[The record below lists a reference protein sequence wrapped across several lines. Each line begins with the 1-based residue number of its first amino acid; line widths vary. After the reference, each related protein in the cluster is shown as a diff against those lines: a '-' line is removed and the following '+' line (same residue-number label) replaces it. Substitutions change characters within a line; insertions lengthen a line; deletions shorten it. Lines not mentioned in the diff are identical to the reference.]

1 MKNKNTLLAILV
13 LLFVVLMSIPYL
25 VPHTGLLALFGLVPL
40 LCMERIATMTGTRRI
55 WLWHY
60 SAFVLWNAATTF
72 WVCNATIGG
81 GIFAVLANAFQ
92 MSIVFGLFRWSRKIL
107 KGSTKLTM
115 IESILE
121 ALDKDINTR
130 KDVFERADD
139 LLARINFLKVGIF
152 ILKKAYDNLTPD
164 WLKKWL
170 PKKDDIDKITGKD
183 KYNNL
188 LEDVTKGN
196 TSKFIATFREL
207 FEDLVNDMGYK
218 AVIVYVDDLDRCDPK
233 RIIGCLEAVKL
244 FVNVKK
250 TAFVIGADE
259 RIIEYAISQHYPIQM
274 KKEDISSPFSDYLEK
289 LIQLPYKLPRL
300 SDNEQ
305 ETYITLLLCKNHL
318 NEIHFNQIHQKYLEF
333 RKTDKHSKYNIDDI
347 KANIPENQNIDFY
360 AVEYRLPIVPIIKQF
375 LNGNPR
381 QLKRF
386 LNTLYVR
393 QELADVAGFRDIRPE
408 VLTKIMVLEYNT
420 LYNSRFEELY
430 KLQNAN
436 GGVLSLGDVEQEA
449 KTEEGIQNPQW
460 KDNWSSDYLKQWL
473 SSEPSLKDINLQN
486 YFWVARD
493 ALKNEKPIASLV
505 TSKVML
511 LFQRLCTLQTI
522 VTMKRGLPGIIN
534 ACDDSEKD
542 MIIHLINDNLRKDPK
557 SENCWR
563 ILNCDENNL
572 LLSNNIDRI
581 KLLFSNIRTENID
594 AKADIF
600 FVRMLSLN
608 DDIRAY
614 IESLPKGNSLTKAI
628 ERKMRKQ

>member
-1 MKNKNTLLAILV
+1 MWSDNETTQDLLGYQVHADLLRKIILNDAM
-13 LLFVVLMSIPYL
+13 LPISI
-25 VPHTGLLALFGLVPL
+25 G
-40 LCMERIATMTGTRRI
+40 
-55 WLWHY
+55 
-60 SAFVLWNAATTF
+60 
-72 WVCNATIGG
+72 
-81 GIFAVLANAFQ
+81 
-92 MSIVFGLFRWSRKIL
+92 VFGNWGSGKSSLMLLLQQSLQEWEESQQNEHSIIL
-107 KGSTKLTM
+107 QVYFNSWQFESYDSTKLTM

-130 KDVFERADD
+130 KNVFERADD

-152 ILKKAYDNLTPD
+152 ILKKAYDNLTPG

-170 PKKDDIDKITGKD
+170 PQKDDIDKITGKD

-207 FEDLVNDMGYK
+207 FEDLVEDMRYK

-244 FVNVKK
+244 FVNVKR

-347 KANIPENQNIDFY
+347 KANISENQNIDFY

-393 QELADVAGFRDIRPE
+393 QELADVAGFRDIRPD

-430 KLQNAN
+430 KLQNEN
-436 GGVLSLGDVEQEA
+436 GGVLPLGDVEQEA

-460 KDNWSSDYLKQWL
+460 EDNWSSDYLKQWL

-594 AKADIF
+594 AKADVF
-600 FVRMLSLN
+600 FVRMQSSSEE
-608 DDIRAY
+608 IRNY
-614 IESLPKGNSLTKAI
+614 IDTLPKAKPLSRAI
-628 ERKMRKQ
+628 ERRNQRQ

>member
-1 MKNKNTLLAILV
+1 MWSDNETTQDLLGYQVHADLLRKIILNDAM
-13 LLFVVLMSIPYL
+13 LPISI
-25 VPHTGLLALFGLVPL
+25 G
-40 LCMERIATMTGTRRI
+40 
-55 WLWHY
+55 
-60 SAFVLWNAATTF
+60 
-72 WVCNATIGG
+72 
-81 GIFAVLANAFQ
+81 
-92 MSIVFGLFRWSRKIL
+92 VFGNWGSGKSSLMLLLQQSLHEWEESHQNEHSIIL
-107 KGSTKLTM
+107 QVYFNSWQFESYDSTKLTM

-139 LLARINFLKVGIF
+139 LLARINFLKVGVF

-164 WLKKWL
+164 WMKKWL

-393 QELADVAGFRDIRPE
+393 QELAEVAGFRDIRPD

-430 KLQNAN
+430 KLQNEN
-436 GGVLSLGDVEQEA
+436 GGVLPLEDVEQEA
-449 KTEEGIQNPQW
+449 KTEGGIQNPQW

-563 ILNCDENNL
+563 IQNCDENNL

-594 AKADIF
+594 AKADVF
-600 FVRMLSLN
+600 FVRMQASSEE
-608 DDIRAY
+608 IRNY
-614 IESLPKGNSLTKAI
+614 IDTLPKAKPLSRAI
-628 ERKMRKQ
+628 ERRNQRQ

>member
-1 MKNKNTLLAILV
+1 MWSDNETKQDLLGYQVHADLLKKIILNDAM
-13 LLFVVLMSIPYL
+13 LPISI
-25 VPHTGLLALFGLVPL
+25 G
-40 LCMERIATMTGTRRI
+40 
-55 WLWHY
+55 
-60 SAFVLWNAATTF
+60 
-72 WVCNATIGG
+72 
-81 GIFAVLANAFQ
+81 
-92 MSIVFGLFRWSRKIL
+92 VFGNWGSGKSSLMLLLQQSLQEWDNSQQDEQHSIIL
-107 KGSTKLTM
+107 QVYFNSWQFESYDSTKLTM

-139 LLARINFLKVGIF
+139 FLSRINFLKTGVY
-152 ILKKAYDNLTPD
+152 ILKKSYENLTPE

-170 PKKDDIDKITGKD
+170 PKKEDIDIITGKD
-183 KYNNL
+183 KYNSL
-188 LEDVTKGN
+188 LENVGKGN

-207 FEDLVNDMGYK
+207 FEELVDDMGYK
-218 AVIVYVDDLDRCDPK
+218 AVIVYIDDLDRCEPK

-318 NEIHFNQIHQKYLEF
+318 KEDCFNEIHQKYLEF
-333 RKTDKHSKYNIDDI
+333 RRTDKHSKYNIDDI
-347 KANIPENQNIDFY
+347 KANLPENRNIDFRP
-360 AVEYRLPIVPIIKQF
+360 VEYRLPTVPLIKQF

-393 QELADVAGFRDIRPE
+393 QELAEVAGFRDIRPD
-408 VLTKIMVLEYNT
+408 VLTKLMVLEYNS

-430 KLQNAN
+430 RLQKTNE
-436 GGVLSLGDVEQEA
+436 GVLPLGDVEQEA
-449 KTEEGIQNPQW
+449 ITEDGLQDPQW

-473 SSEPSLKDINLQN
+473 GSDPSLKDINLQN

-493 ALKNEKPIASLV
+493 ALKNEKPVASLV
-505 TSKVML
+505 TNKVML
-511 LFQRLCTLQTI
+511 LFQRLCSLQTNRVMKQELPDI
-522 VTMKRGLPGIIN
+522 VN
-534 ACDDSEKD
+534 ACDDTEKV
-542 MIIHLINDNLRKDPK
+542 MIIRLINEKLKRNPK
-557 SENCWR
+557 SETCWMM
-563 ILNCDENNL
+563 LNTDEQNL
-572 LLSNNIDRI
+572 LMNSDIDRLR
-581 KLLFSNIRTENID
+581 LLFHNVKTEDIG
-594 AKADIF
+594 AKADVF
-600 FVRMLSLN
+600 FARMLSLT

-614 IESLPKGNSLTKAI
+614 IDSLPKVNSLTKAI
-628 ERKMRKQ
+628 ERKIRKQ

>member
-1 MKNKNTLLAILV
+1 MWSDNETKQDLLGYQVHADLLKKIILNDAM
-13 LLFVVLMSIPYL
+13 LPISI
-25 VPHTGLLALFGLVPL
+25 G
-40 LCMERIATMTGTRRI
+40 
-55 WLWHY
+55 
-60 SAFVLWNAATTF
+60 
-72 WVCNATIGG
+72 
-81 GIFAVLANAFQ
+81 
-92 MSIVFGLFRWSRKIL
+92 VFGNWGSGKSSLMLLLQQSLQEWENSQQNEQHSIIL
-107 KGSTKLTM
+107 QVYFNSWQFESYDSTKLTM

-139 LLARINFLKVGIF
+139 FLSRINFLKTGVF
-152 ILKKAYDNLTPD
+152 ILKKSYENLTPE

-170 PKKDDIDKITGKD
+170 PKKEDIDIITGKD
-183 KYNNL
+183 KYNSL
-188 LEDVTKGN
+188 LENVGKGN

-207 FEDLVNDMGYK
+207 FEELVDDMGYK
-218 AVIVYVDDLDRCDPK
+218 AVIVYIDDLDRCEPK

-318 NEIHFNQIHQKYLEF
+318 KEDCFNEIHQKYLEF
-333 RKTDKHSKYNIDDI
+333 RRTDKHSKYNIDDI
-347 KANIPENQNIDFY
+347 KANLPENRNIDFRP
-360 AVEYRLPIVPIIKQF
+360 VEYRLPTVPLIKQF

-393 QELADVAGFRDIRPE
+393 QELAEVAGFRDIRPD
-408 VLTKIMVLEYNT
+408 VLTKLMVLEYNS

-430 KLQNAN
+430 RLQKTNE
-436 GGVLSLGDVEQEA
+436 GVLPLGDVEEEA
-449 KTEEGIQNPQW
+449 ITEDGLQDPQW

-473 SSEPSLKDINLQN
+473 GSDPSLKDINLQN

-493 ALKNEKPIASLV
+493 ALKNEKPVASLV
-505 TSKVML
+505 TNKVML
-511 LFQRLCTLQTI
+511 LFQRLCSLQSNRVMKQELPDI
-522 VTMKRGLPGIIN
+522 VN
-534 ACDDSEKD
+534 ACDETEKV
-542 MIIHLINDNLRKDPK
+542 MIIRLINEKLKRNPK
-557 SENCWR
+557 SETCWM
-563 ILNCDENNL
+563 ILNDDEQNL
-572 LLSNNIDRI
+572 LMNSDIDRLW
-581 KLLFSNIRTENID
+581 LLFHNVKTDDID
-594 AKADIF
+594 TKASIF
-600 FVRMLSLN
+600 FVRMLSLT

-614 IESLPKGNSLTKAI
+614 IESLPKGNYLTNAI
-628 ERKMRKQ
+628 ERKIRKQ

>member
-1 MKNKNTLLAILV
+1 MWSDNETTQDLLGYQVHADLLKKIILNDAM
-13 LLFVVLMSIPYL
+13 LPISI
-25 VPHTGLLALFGLVPL
+25 G
-40 LCMERIATMTGTRRI
+40 
-55 WLWHY
+55 
-60 SAFVLWNAATTF
+60 
-72 WVCNATIGG
+72 
-81 GIFAVLANAFQ
+81 
-92 MSIVFGLFRWSRKIL
+92 VFGNWGSGKSSLMLLLQQSLQEWEKAQQNEQHSIIL
-107 KGSTKLTM
+107 QVYFNSWQFESYDSTKLTM

-139 LLARINFLKVGIF
+139 LLARINFLKVGVF

-164 WLKKWL
+164 WMKKWL

-244 FVNVKK
+244 FVNVKN

-318 NEIHFNQIHQKYLEF
+318 NEIHFNKIHQKYLEF

-393 QELADVAGFRDIRPE
+393 QELADVAGFRDIRPD

-430 KLQNAN
+430 KLQNEN
-436 GGVLSLGDVEQEA
+436 GGVLPLDDVEQEA

-542 MIIHLINDNLRKDPK
+542 MIIHLINENLRKDPK

-594 AKADIF
+594 AKADVF
-600 FVRMLSLN
+600 FVRMQSSSEE
-608 DDIRAY
+608 IRNY
-614 IESLPKGNSLTKAI
+614 IDTLPKAKPLSRAI
-628 ERKMRKQ
+628 ERRNQR

>member
-1 MKNKNTLLAILV
+1 MWSGNETTQDLLGYQVHADLLRKIILNDAM
-13 LLFVVLMSIPYL
+13 LPISI
-25 VPHTGLLALFGLVPL
+25 G
-40 LCMERIATMTGTRRI
+40 
-55 WLWHY
+55 
-60 SAFVLWNAATTF
+60 
-72 WVCNATIGG
+72 
-81 GIFAVLANAFQ
+81 
-92 MSIVFGLFRWSRKIL
+92 VFGNWGSGKSSLMLLLQQSLHEWEESHQNEHSIIL
-107 KGSTKLTM
+107 QVYFNSWQFESYDSTKLTM

-139 LLARINFLKVGIF
+139 LLARINFLKVGVF

-164 WLKKWL
+164 WMKKWL

-393 QELADVAGFRDIRPE
+393 QELAEVAGFRDIRPD

-430 KLQNAN
+430 KLQNEN
-436 GGVLSLGDVEQEA
+436 GGVLPLEDVEQEA

-594 AKADIF
+594 AKADVF
-600 FVRMLSLN
+600 FVRMQASSEE
-608 DDIRAY
+608 IRNY
-614 IESLPKGNSLTKAI
+614 IDTLPKAKPLSRAI
-628 ERKMRKQ
+628 ERRNQRQ

>member
-1 MKNKNTLLAILV
+1 MWSDNETTQDLLGYQVHADLLKKIILNDAM
-13 LLFVVLMSIPYL
+13 LPISI
-25 VPHTGLLALFGLVPL
+25 G
-40 LCMERIATMTGTRRI
+40 
-55 WLWHY
+55 
-60 SAFVLWNAATTF
+60 
-72 WVCNATIGG
+72 
-81 GIFAVLANAFQ
+81 
-92 MSIVFGLFRWSRKIL
+92 VFGNWGSGKSSLMLLLQQSLQECEKSQQNEQHNIIL
-107 KGSTKLTM
+107 QVYFNSWQFESYDSTKLTM

-139 LLARINFLKVGIF
+139 LLARINFLKVGVF

-164 WLKKWL
+164 WMKKWL

-289 LIQLPYKLPRL
+289 LIQLPYKLPHL

-318 NEIHFNQIHQKYLEF
+318 SEMHFNEIHQKYLEF

-347 KANIPENQNIDFY
+347 KANIQNVDFN

-393 QELADVAGFRDIRPE
+393 QELAEVAGFRDIRPD
-408 VLTKIMVLEYNT
+408 VLTKLMVLEYNS

-430 KLQNAN
+430 KLQNEN
-436 GGVLSLGDVEQEA
+436 GGVLPLEDVEQEA

-522 VTMKRGLPGIIN
+522 VTMKRGLPGIIS

-594 AKADIF
+594 AKADVF
-600 FVRMLSLN
+600 FVRMQSSSEE
-608 DDIRAY
+608 IRNY
-614 IESLPKGNSLTKAI
+614 IDTLPKAKPLSRAI
-628 ERKMRKQ
+628 ERRNQRQ

>member
-1 MKNKNTLLAILV
+1 MWSDNETTQDLLGYQVHADLLKKIILNDAM
-13 LLFVVLMSIPYL
+13 LPISI
-25 VPHTGLLALFGLVPL
+25 G
-40 LCMERIATMTGTRRI
+40 
-55 WLWHY
+55 
-60 SAFVLWNAATTF
+60 
-72 WVCNATIGG
+72 
-81 GIFAVLANAFQ
+81 
-92 MSIVFGLFRWSRKIL
+92 VFGNWGSGKSSLMLLLQQSLQEWEESHQNEHSIIL
-107 KGSTKLTM
+107 QVYFNSWQFESYDSTKLTM

-139 LLARINFLKVGIF
+139 LLARINFLKVGVF

-164 WLKKWL
+164 WMKKWL

-218 AVIVYVDDLDRCDPK
+218 AVIVSVDDLDRCDPK

-393 QELADVAGFRDIRPE
+393 QELADVAGFRDIRPD

-430 KLQNAN
+430 KLQNEN
-436 GGVLSLGDVEQEA
+436 GGVLPLEDVEQEA

-594 AKADIF
+594 AKADVF
-600 FVRMLSLN
+600 FVRMQSSSEE
-608 DDIRAY
+608 IRNY
-614 IESLPKGNSLTKAI
+614 IDTLPKAKPLSRAI
-628 ERKMRKQ
+628 ERRNQRQ

>member
-1 MKNKNTLLAILV
+1 MWSDNETTQDLLGYQVHADLLKKIILNDAM
-13 LLFVVLMSIPYL
+13 LPISI
-25 VPHTGLLALFGLVPL
+25 G
-40 LCMERIATMTGTRRI
+40 
-55 WLWHY
+55 
-60 SAFVLWNAATTF
+60 
-72 WVCNATIGG
+72 
-81 GIFAVLANAFQ
+81 
-92 MSIVFGLFRWSRKIL
+92 VFGNWGSGKSSLMLLLQQSLQEWEESHQNEHSIIL
-107 KGSTKLTM
+107 QVYFNSWQFESYDSTKLTM

-139 LLARINFLKVGIF
+139 LLTRINFLKVGVF

-164 WLKKWL
+164 WMKKWL

-393 QELADVAGFRDIRPE
+393 QELADVAGFRDIRPD

-430 KLQNAN
+430 KLQNEN
-436 GGVLSLGDVEQEA
+436 GGVLPLEDVEQEA

-594 AKADIF
+594 AKADVF
-600 FVRMLSLN
+600 FVRMQSSSEE
-608 DDIRAY
+608 IRNY
-614 IESLPKGNSLTKAI
+614 IDTLPKAKPLSRAI
-628 ERKMRKQ
+628 ERRNQRQ

>member
-1 MKNKNTLLAILV
+1 MWSDNETTQDLLGYQVHADLLKKIILNDAM
-13 LLFVVLMSIPYL
+13 LPISI
-25 VPHTGLLALFGLVPL
+25 G
-40 LCMERIATMTGTRRI
+40 
-55 WLWHY
+55 
-60 SAFVLWNAATTF
+60 
-72 WVCNATIGG
+72 
-81 GIFAVLANAFQ
+81 
-92 MSIVFGLFRWSRKIL
+92 VFGNWGSGKSSLMLLLQQSLQEWEESHQNEHSIIL
-107 KGSTKLTM
+107 QVYFNSWQFESYDSTKLTM

-139 LLARINFLKVGIF
+139 LLARINFLKVGVF

-164 WLKKWL
+164 WMKKWL

-393 QELADVAGFRDIRPE
+393 QELAGVAGFRDIRPD

-430 KLQNAN
+430 KLQNEN
-436 GGVLSLGDVEQEA
+436 GGVLPLEDVEQEA

-594 AKADIF
+594 AKADVF
-600 FVRMLSLN
+600 FVRMQSSSEE
-608 DDIRAY
+608 IRNY
-614 IESLPKGNSLTKAI
+614 IDTLPKAKPLSRAI
-628 ERKMRKQ
+628 ERRNQRQ

>member
-1 MKNKNTLLAILV
+1 MWSDNETTQDLLGYQVHADLLRKIILNDAM
-13 LLFVVLMSIPYL
+13 LPISI
-25 VPHTGLLALFGLVPL
+25 G
-40 LCMERIATMTGTRRI
+40 
-55 WLWHY
+55 
-60 SAFVLWNAATTF
+60 
-72 WVCNATIGG
+72 
-81 GIFAVLANAFQ
+81 
-92 MSIVFGLFRWSRKIL
+92 VFGNWGSGKSSLMLLLQQSLQEWEKSQQNEQHSIIL
-107 KGSTKLTM
+107 QVYFNSWQFESYDSTKLTM

-139 LLARINFLKVGIF
+139 LLARINFLKVGVF

-164 WLKKWL
+164 WMKKWL

-393 QELADVAGFRDIRPE
+393 QELAEVAGFRDIRPD

-430 KLQNAN
+430 KLQNEN
-436 GGVLSLGDVEQEA
+436 GGVLPLEDVEQEA

-594 AKADIF
+594 AKADVF
-600 FVRMLSLN
+600 FVRMQASSEE
-608 DDIRAY
+608 IRNY
-614 IESLPKGNSLTKAI
+614 IDTLPKAKPLSRAI
-628 ERKMRKQ
+628 ERRNQRQ

>member
-1 MKNKNTLLAILV
+1 MWSDNETTQDLLGYQVHADLLKKIILNDAM
-13 LLFVVLMSIPYL
+13 LPISI
-25 VPHTGLLALFGLVPL
+25 G
-40 LCMERIATMTGTRRI
+40 
-55 WLWHY
+55 
-60 SAFVLWNAATTF
+60 
-72 WVCNATIGG
+72 
-81 GIFAVLANAFQ
+81 
-92 MSIVFGLFRWSRKIL
+92 VFGNWGSGKSSLMLLLQQSLQEWEKSQQNEQHNIIL
-107 KGSTKLTM
+107 QVYFNSWQFESYDSTKLTM

-139 LLARINFLKVGIF
+139 LLARINFLKVGVF

-164 WLKKWL
+164 WMKKWL

-289 LIQLPYKLPRL
+289 LIQLPYKLPHL

-318 NEIHFNQIHQKYLEF
+318 SEIHFNEIHQKYLEF

-347 KANIPENQNIDFY
+347 KANIQNVDFY

-393 QELADVAGFRDIRPE
+393 QELAEVAGFRDIRPD
-408 VLTKIMVLEYNT
+408 VLTKLMVLEYNS

-430 KLQNAN
+430 KLQNEN
-436 GGVLSLGDVEQEA
+436 GGVLPLEDVEQEA

-522 VTMKRGLPGIIN
+522 VTMKRGMPGIIN

-594 AKADIF
+594 AKADVF
-600 FVRMLSLN
+600 FVRMQSSSEE
-608 DDIRAY
+608 IRNY
-614 IESLPKGNSLTKAI
+614 IDTLPKAKPLSRAI
-628 ERKMRKQ
+628 ERRNQRQ

>member
-1 MKNKNTLLAILV
+1 MWSDNETTQDLLGYQVHVDLLKQIILNDEM
-13 LLFVVLMSIPYL
+13 LPISI
-25 VPHTGLLALFGLVPL
+25 G
-40 LCMERIATMTGTRRI
+40 
-55 WLWHY
+55 
-60 SAFVLWNAATTF
+60 
-72 WVCNATIGG
+72 
-81 GIFAVLANAFQ
+81 
-92 MSIVFGLFRWSRKIL
+92 VFGNWGSGKSSLMLLLQRALQEWEKSSQNVQHRIIL
-107 KGSTKLTM
+107 QVYFNSWQFEGYDSTKLTM
-115 IESILE
+115 IESILD
-121 ALDKDINTR
+121 ALDRDINKR
-130 KDVFERADD
+130 RDAFERADD
-139 LLARINFLKVGIF
+139 FLARINFLKVGIF
-152 ILKKAYDNLTPD
+152 VLKKAYENLTPK
-164 WLKKWL
+164 WLKKLL
-170 PKKDDIDKITGKD
+170 PNKEDLNWINGND

-207 FEDLVNDMGYK
+207 FEELVDDMGYK

-250 TAFVIGADE
+250 TAFIIGADE

-318 NEIHFNQIHQKYLEF
+318 NGIHFNEIHKKYLEF

-347 KANIPENQNIDFY
+347 RANVPGNQNIDFY
-360 AVEYRLPIVPIIKQF
+360 EVEYRLSAVPLIKQF

-393 QELADVAGFRDIRPE
+393 LELARVAGFRDIRPD
-408 VLTKIMVLEYNT
+408 VLTKLMVLEYNT

-430 KLQNAN
+430 RLQKAN
-436 GGVLSLGDVEQEA
+436 EGVLPLGNVEKEA
-449 KTEEGIQNPQW
+449 KLENEILDPQW
-460 KDNWSSDYLKQWL
+460 KDNWSSDYLRQWL
-473 SSEPSLKDINLQN
+473 SSAPSLMDINLQD

-505 TSKVML
+505 TNKVRL
-511 LFQRLCTLQTI
+511 KFQRLCALQTI
-522 VTMKRGLPGIIN
+522 VAMKRELPGILN

-542 MIIHLINDNLRKDPK
+542 MIIYLINDGLRKDPK

-572 LLSNNIDRI
+572 LLSNNVDRF
-581 KLLFSNIRTENID
+581 KLLFDNIRTEDID
-594 AKADIF
+594 PKAGVF
-600 FVRMLSLN
+600 FVRMQSFGEE
-608 DDIRAY
+608 IRKY
-614 IESLPKGNSLTKAI
+614 LDTLPKARPLAKAI
-628 ERKMRKQ
+628 EKRNQKQ

>member
-1 MKNKNTLLAILV
+1 MWSDNETTQDLLGYQVHADLLRKIILNDAM
-13 LLFVVLMSIPYL
+13 LPISI
-25 VPHTGLLALFGLVPL
+25 G
-40 LCMERIATMTGTRRI
+40 
-55 WLWHY
+55 
-60 SAFVLWNAATTF
+60 
-72 WVCNATIGG
+72 
-81 GIFAVLANAFQ
+81 
-92 MSIVFGLFRWSRKIL
+92 VFGNWGSGKSSLMLLLQQSLQEWEKSQQNEQHSIIL
-107 KGSTKLTM
+107 QVYFNSWQFESYDSTKLTM

-139 LLARINFLKVGIF
+139 LLARINFLKVGVF

-164 WLKKWL
+164 WLKNLL

-207 FEDLVNDMGYK
+207 FEDLVEDMRYK

-244 FVNVKK
+244 FVNVKN

-318 NEIHFNQIHQKYLEF
+318 NEIHFNEIHQKYLEF

-347 KANIPENQNIDFY
+347 KANIQNVDFY

-393 QELADVAGFRDIRPE
+393 QELAEVAGFRDIRPD
-408 VLTKIMVLEYNT
+408 VLTKLMVLEYNS

-430 KLQNAN
+430 RLQKTNE
-436 GGVLSLGDVEQEA
+436 GVLPLGNVEQEA
-449 KTEEGIQNPQW
+449 KTENGIQDPQW

-473 SSEPSLKDINLQN
+473 SSDPSLKDINLQD

-505 TSKVML
+505 TNKVML
-511 LFQRLCTLQTI
+511 LFQRLCSIQSNR
-522 VTMKRGLPGIIN
+522 VMKRELPGIIN
-534 ACDDSEKD
+534 AYDDTEKV
-542 MIIHLINDNLRKDPK
+542 MIIRLINEKLKQDPK
-557 SENCWR
+557 SETCWT
-563 ILNCDENNL
+563 ILNADEENL
-572 LLSNNIDRI
+572 LMNNDIDRLR
-581 KLLFSNIRTENID
+581 LLFHNMKVEDID

-614 IESLPKGNSLTKAI
+614 IESLPKGNYLTKAI

>member
-1 MKNKNTLLAILV
+1 MWSDNETTQDLLGYQVHADLLRKIILNDAM
-13 LLFVVLMSIPYL
+13 LPISI
-25 VPHTGLLALFGLVPL
+25 G
-40 LCMERIATMTGTRRI
+40 
-55 WLWHY
+55 
-60 SAFVLWNAATTF
+60 
-72 WVCNATIGG
+72 
-81 GIFAVLANAFQ
+81 
-92 MSIVFGLFRWSRKIL
+92 VFGNWGSGKSSLMLLLQQSLQEWEESQQNEQHSIIL
-107 KGSTKLTM
+107 QVYFNSWQFESYDSTKLTM

-139 LLARINFLKVGIF
+139 LLARINFLKVGVF

-207 FEDLVNDMGYK
+207 FEDLVEDMRYK

-318 NEIHFNQIHQKYLEF
+318 SDIHFNEIHQKYLDF

-393 QELADVAGFRDIRPE
+393 QELAEVAGFRDIRPD
-408 VLTKIMVLEYNT
+408 VLTKLMVLEYNS

-430 KLQNAN
+430 RLQKTNE
-436 GGVLSLGDVEQEA
+436 GVLPLGDVEQEA
-449 KTEEGIQNPQW
+449 RTEDGIQDPQW

-473 SSEPSLKDINLQN
+473 SSDPSLKDINLQD

-505 TSKVML
+505 TNKVML
-511 LFQRLCTLQTI
+511 LFQRLCSIQSNRI
-522 VTMKRGLPGIIN
+522 MKRELPDIIN
-534 ACDDSEKD
+534 ACDDTEKV
-542 MIIHLINDNLRKDPK
+542 MITRLINEKLKQDPK
-557 SENCWR
+557 SETCWT
-563 ILNCDENNL
+563 ILNADEENL
-572 LLSNNIDRI
+572 LMNNDIDRLR
-581 KLLFSNIRTENID
+581 LLFHNMKVEDID

-608 DDIRAY
+608 DDIRTY

>member
-1 MKNKNTLLAILV
+1 MWSDNETKQDLLGYQVHADLLKKIILNDAM
-13 LLFVVLMSIPYL
+13 LPISI
-25 VPHTGLLALFGLVPL
+25 G
-40 LCMERIATMTGTRRI
+40 
-55 WLWHY
+55 
-60 SAFVLWNAATTF
+60 
-72 WVCNATIGG
+72 
-81 GIFAVLANAFQ
+81 
-92 MSIVFGLFRWSRKIL
+92 VFGNWGSGKSSLMLLLQQSLQEWENSQQDEQHSIIL
-107 KGSTKLTM
+107 QVYFNSWQFESYDSTKLTM

-139 LLARINFLKVGIF
+139 FLSRINFLKTGVF
-152 ILKKAYDNLTPD
+152 ILKKSYENLTPE

-170 PKKDDIDKITGKD
+170 PKKEDIDIITGKD
-183 KYNNL
+183 KYNSL
-188 LEDVTKGN
+188 LENVGKGN

-207 FEDLVNDMGYK
+207 FEELVDDMGYK
-218 AVIVYVDDLDRCDPK
+218 AVIVYIDDLDRCEPK

-318 NEIHFNQIHQKYLEF
+318 KEDCFNEIHQKYLEF
-333 RKTDKHSKYNIDDI
+333 RRTDKHSKYNIDDI
-347 KANIPENQNIDFY
+347 KANLPENRNIDFRP
-360 AVEYRLPIVPIIKQF
+360 VEYRLPTVPLIKQF

-393 QELADVAGFRDIRPE
+393 QELAEVAGFRDIRPD
-408 VLTKIMVLEYNT
+408 VLTKLMVLEYNS

-430 KLQNAN
+430 RLQKTNE
-436 GGVLSLGDVEQEA
+436 GVLPLGDVEEEA
-449 KTEEGIQNPQW
+449 RTGNGLQDPQW

-473 SSEPSLKDINLQN
+473 GSDPSLKDINLQD

-493 ALKNEKPIASLV
+493 ALKNEKPVASLV
-505 TSKVML
+505 TNKVKL
-511 LFQRLCTLQTI
+511 LFQRLCSLQTNR
-522 VTMKRGLPGIIN
+522 VMKQKLPDIIN
-534 ACDDSEKD
+534 ACDDTEKV
-542 MIIHLINDNLRKDPK
+542 MIVRLINEELKRNPK
-557 SENCWR
+557 SETCWMM
-563 ILNCDENNL
+563 LNTDEQNL
-572 LLSNNIDRI
+572 LMNSDIDRLR
-581 KLLFSNIRTENID
+581 LLFHNVKTEDIG
-594 AKADIF
+594 AKADVF
-600 FVRMLSLN
+600 FARMLSLT

-614 IESLPKGNSLTKAI
+614 IDSLPKVNTLTKAI
-628 ERKMRKQ
+628 ERKIRKQ

>member
-1 MKNKNTLLAILV
+1 MWSDNETKQDLLGYQVHADLLKKIILNDAM
-13 LLFVVLMSIPYL
+13 LPISI
-25 VPHTGLLALFGLVPL
+25 G
-40 LCMERIATMTGTRRI
+40 
-55 WLWHY
+55 
-60 SAFVLWNAATTF
+60 
-72 WVCNATIGG
+72 
-81 GIFAVLANAFQ
+81 
-92 MSIVFGLFRWSRKIL
+92 VFGNWGSGKSSLMLLLQQSLQEWENSQQDEQHSIIL
-107 KGSTKLTM
+107 QVYFNSWQFESYDSTKLTM

-139 LLARINFLKVGIF
+139 FLSRINFLKTGVF
-152 ILKKAYDNLTPD
+152 ILKKSYENLTPE

-170 PKKDDIDKITGKD
+170 PKKEDIDIITGKD
-183 KYNNL
+183 KYNSL
-188 LEDVTKGN
+188 LENVGKGN
-196 TSKFIATFREL
+196 TSKFIAAFREL
-207 FEDLVNDMGYK
+207 FEELVDDMGYK
-218 AVIVYVDDLDRCDPK
+218 AVIVYIDDLDRCEPK

-318 NEIHFNQIHQKYLEF
+318 KEDCFNEIHQKYLEF
-333 RKTDKHSKYNIDDI
+333 RRTDKHSKYNIDDI
-347 KANIPENQNIDFY
+347 KANLPENRNIDFRP
-360 AVEYRLPIVPIIKQF
+360 VEYRLPTVPLIKQF

-393 QELADVAGFRDIRPE
+393 QELAEVAGFRDIRPD
-408 VLTKIMVLEYNT
+408 VLTKLMVLEYNS

-430 KLQNAN
+430 RLQKTNE
-436 GGVLSLGDVEQEA
+436 GVLPLGDVEEEA
-449 KTEEGIQNPQW
+449 RTGNGLQDPQW

-473 SSEPSLKDINLQN
+473 GSDPSLKDINLQD

-493 ALKNEKPIASLV
+493 ALKNEKPVASLV
-505 TSKVML
+505 TNKVKL
-511 LFQRLCTLQTI
+511 LFQRLCSLQTNR
-522 VTMKRGLPGIIN
+522 VMKQKLPDIIN
-534 ACDDSEKD
+534 ACDDTEKV
-542 MIIHLINDNLRKDPK
+542 MIVRLINEKLKRNPK
-557 SENCWR
+557 SETCWMM
-563 ILNCDENNL
+563 LNTDEQNL
-572 LLSNNIDRI
+572 LMNSDIDRLR
-581 KLLFSNIRTENID
+581 LLFHNVKTEDIG
-594 AKADIF
+594 AKADVF
-600 FVRMLSLN
+600 FARMLSLT

-614 IESLPKGNSLTKAI
+614 IDSLPKVNSLTKAI
-628 ERKMRKQ
+628 ERKIRKQ

>member
-1 MKNKNTLLAILV
+1 MWSDNETKQDLLGYQVHADLLKKIILNDAM
-13 LLFVVLMSIPYL
+13 LPISI
-25 VPHTGLLALFGLVPL
+25 G
-40 LCMERIATMTGTRRI
+40 
-55 WLWHY
+55 
-60 SAFVLWNAATTF
+60 
-72 WVCNATIGG
+72 
-81 GIFAVLANAFQ
+81 
-92 MSIVFGLFRWSRKIL
+92 VFGNWGSGKSSLMLLLQQSLQEWENSQQDEQHSIIL
-107 KGSTKLTM
+107 QVYFNSWQFESYDSTKLTM

-139 LLARINFLKVGIF
+139 FLSRINFLKTGVF
-152 ILKKAYDNLTPD
+152 ILKKSYENLTPE

-170 PKKDDIDKITGKD
+170 PKKEDVDIITGKD
-183 KYNNL
+183 KYNSL
-188 LEDVTKGN
+188 LENVGKGN

-207 FEDLVNDMGYK
+207 FEELVDDMGYK
-218 AVIVYVDDLDRCDPK
+218 AVIVYIDDLDRCEPK

-318 NEIHFNQIHQKYLEF
+318 KEDCFNEIHQKYLEF
-333 RKTDKHSKYNIDDI
+333 RRTDKHSKYNIDDI
-347 KANIPENQNIDFY
+347 KANLPENRNIDFRP
-360 AVEYRLPIVPIIKQF
+360 VEYRLPTVPLIKQF

-393 QELADVAGFRDIRPE
+393 QELAEVAGFRDIRPD
-408 VLTKIMVLEYNT
+408 VLTKLMVLEYNS

-430 KLQNAN
+430 RLQKTNE
-436 GGVLSLGDVEQEA
+436 GVLPLGDVEEEA
-449 KTEEGIQNPQW
+449 RTGNGLQDPQW

-473 SSEPSLKDINLQN
+473 GSDPSLKDINLQD

-493 ALKNEKPIASLV
+493 ALKNEKPVASLV
-505 TSKVML
+505 TNKVKL
-511 LFQRLCTLQTI
+511 LFQRLCSLQTNR
-522 VTMKRGLPGIIN
+522 VMKQKLPDIIN
-534 ACDDSEKD
+534 ACDDTEKV
-542 MIIHLINDNLRKDPK
+542 MIVRLINEKLKRNPK
-557 SENCWR
+557 SETCWMM
-563 ILNCDENNL
+563 LNTDEQNL
-572 LLSNNIDRI
+572 LMNSDIDRLR
-581 KLLFSNIRTENID
+581 LLFHNVKTEDIG
-594 AKADIF
+594 AKADVF
-600 FVRMLSLN
+600 FARMLSLA

-614 IESLPKGNSLTKAI
+614 IDSLPKVNSLTKAI
-628 ERKMRKQ
+628 ERKIRKQ

>member
-1 MKNKNTLLAILV
+1 MWSDNETTQDLLGYQVHADLLKKIILNDAM
-13 LLFVVLMSIPYL
+13 LPISI
-25 VPHTGLLALFGLVPL
+25 G
-40 LCMERIATMTGTRRI
+40 
-55 WLWHY
+55 
-60 SAFVLWNAATTF
+60 
-72 WVCNATIGG
+72 
-81 GIFAVLANAFQ
+81 
-92 MSIVFGLFRWSRKIL
+92 VFGNWGSGKSSLMLLLQQSLQEWEESQQNEQHSSIL
-107 KGSTKLTM
+107 QVYFNSWQFESYDSTKLTM

-139 LLARINFLKVGIF
+139 LLARIDFLKVGVF

-170 PKKDDIDKITGKD
+170 PKKEDIDKITGKD

-207 FEDLVNDMGYK
+207 FEGLVKDMGYK

-305 ETYITLLLCKNHL
+305 ETYITLLLCKNYL
-318 NEIHFNQIHQKYLEF
+318 NEIHFNEIHQKYLEF

-347 KANIPENQNIDFY
+347 KADVPENQRIDFY
-360 AVEYRLPIVPIIKQF
+360 DVEYRLPIVPIIKQF

-393 QELADVAGFRDIRPE
+393 QELADVAGFRDIRPD
-408 VLTKIMVLEYNT
+408 VLTKLMVLEYNT

-430 KLQNAN
+430 KFQNAN
-436 GGVLSLGDVEQEA
+436 EGILPLGDVEQEA

-505 TSKVML
+505 TNKVML
-511 LFQRLCTLQTI
+511 LFKRLCSIQSNR
-522 VTMKRGLPGIIN
+522 VMKRELPGIIN

-542 MIIHLINDNLRKDPK
+542 MIIRLINERLRQDPK
-557 SENCWR
+557 SETCWT
-563 ILNCDENNL
+563 ILNSDDGNL
-572 LLSNNIDRI
+572 LINSNIDRL
-581 KLLFSNIRTENID
+581 KLLFHNMKTENID
-594 AKADIF
+594 AKADVF
-600 FVRMLSLN
+600 FVRMLPLT
-608 DDIRAY
+608 DDIRTY
-614 IESLPKGNSLTKAI
+614 IETLPKGNSLTKAI
-628 ERKMRKQ
+628 ERKIRKQ

>member
-1 MKNKNTLLAILV
+1 MWSDNETTQDLLGYQVHADLLRKIILNDAM
-13 LLFVVLMSIPYL
+13 LSI
-25 VPHTGLLALFGLVPL
+25 
-40 LCMERIATMTGTRRI
+40 
-55 WLWHY
+55 
-60 SAFVLWNAATTF
+60 S
-72 WVCNATIGG
+72 IG
-81 GIFAVLANAFQ
+81 
-92 MSIVFGLFRWSRKIL
+92 VFGNWGSGKSSLMLLLQQSLHEWEESHQNEHSIIL
-107 KGSTKLTM
+107 QVYFNSWQFESYDSTKLTM

-139 LLARINFLKVGIF
+139 LLARINFLKVGVF

-164 WLKKWL
+164 WMKKWL

-393 QELADVAGFRDIRPE
+393 QELADVAGFRDIRPD

-430 KLQNAN
+430 KLQNEN
-436 GGVLSLGDVEQEA
+436 GGVLPLEDVEQEA

-594 AKADIF
+594 AKADVF
-600 FVRMLSLN
+600 FVRMQASSEE
-608 DDIRAY
+608 IRNY
-614 IESLPKGNSLTKAI
+614 IDTLPKAKPLSRAI
-628 ERKMRKQ
+628 ERRNQRQ

>member
-1 MKNKNTLLAILV
+1 MWSDNETKQDLLGYQVHADLLKKIILNDAM
-13 LLFVVLMSIPYL
+13 LPISI
-25 VPHTGLLALFGLVPL
+25 G
-40 LCMERIATMTGTRRI
+40 
-55 WLWHY
+55 
-60 SAFVLWNAATTF
+60 
-72 WVCNATIGG
+72 
-81 GIFAVLANAFQ
+81 
-92 MSIVFGLFRWSRKIL
+92 VFGNWGSGKSSLMLLLQQSLQEWDNSQQDEQHSIIL
-107 KGSTKLTM
+107 QVYFNSWQFESYDSTKLTM

-139 LLARINFLKVGIF
+139 FLSRINFLKTGVY
-152 ILKKAYDNLTPD
+152 ILKKSYENLTPE

-170 PKKDDIDKITGKD
+170 PKKEDIDIITGKD
-183 KYNNL
+183 KYNSL
-188 LEDVTKGN
+188 LENVGKGN

-207 FEDLVNDMGYK
+207 FEELVDDMGYK
-218 AVIVYVDDLDRCDPK
+218 AVIVYIDDLDRCEPK

-318 NEIHFNQIHQKYLEF
+318 KEDCFNEIHQKYLEF
-333 RKTDKHSKYNIDDI
+333 RRTDKHSKYNIDDI
-347 KANIPENQNIDFY
+347 KANLPENRNIDFRP
-360 AVEYRLPIVPIIKQF
+360 VEYRLPTVPLIKQF

-393 QELADVAGFRDIRPE
+393 QELAEVAGFRDIRPD
-408 VLTKIMVLEYNT
+408 VLTKLMVLEYNS

-430 KLQNAN
+430 RLQKTNE
-436 GGVLSLGDVEQEA
+436 GVLPLGDVEQEA
-449 KTEEGIQNPQW
+449 ITEDGLQDPQW

-473 SSEPSLKDINLQN
+473 GSDPSLKDINLQN

-493 ALKNEKPIASLV
+493 ALKNEKPVASLV
-505 TSKVML
+505 TNKVML
-511 LFQRLCTLQTI
+511 LFQRLCSLQTNRVMKQELPDI
-522 VTMKRGLPGIIN
+522 VN
-534 ACDDSEKD
+534 ACDDTEKV
-542 MIIHLINDNLRKDPK
+542 MIIRLINEKLKQNPK
-557 SENCWR
+557 SETCWM
-563 ILNCDENNL
+563 ILNDDEQNL
-572 LLSNNIDRI
+572 LMNSDIDRLR
-581 KLLFSNIRTENID
+581 LLFHNVKTDDID
-594 AKADIF
+594 TKASIF
-600 FVRMLSLN
+600 FVRMLLLT

-614 IESLPKGNSLTKAI
+614 IESLPKGNYLTNAI
-628 ERKMRKQ
+628 GRKIRKQ

>member
-1 MKNKNTLLAILV
+1 MWSDNETTQDLLGYQVHADLLKKIILNDAM
-13 LLFVVLMSIPYL
+13 LPISI
-25 VPHTGLLALFGLVPL
+25 G
-40 LCMERIATMTGTRRI
+40 
-55 WLWHY
+55 
-60 SAFVLWNAATTF
+60 
-72 WVCNATIGG
+72 
-81 GIFAVLANAFQ
+81 
-92 MSIVFGLFRWSRKIL
+92 VFGNWGSGKSSLMLLLQQSLQEWEKSQQNEQHNIIL
-107 KGSTKLTM
+107 QVYFNSWQFESYDSTKLTM

-139 LLARINFLKVGIF
+139 LLARINFLKVGVF

-164 WLKKWL
+164 WMKKWL

-289 LIQLPYKLPRL
+289 LIQLPYKLPHL

-318 NEIHFNQIHQKYLEF
+318 SEIHFNEIHQKYLEF

-347 KANIPENQNIDFY
+347 KANIQNVDFY

-393 QELADVAGFRDIRPE
+393 QELAEVAGFRDIRPD
-408 VLTKIMVLEYNT
+408 VLTKLMVLEYNS

-430 KLQNAN
+430 KLQNEN
-436 GGVLSLGDVEQEA
+436 GGVLPLEDVEQEA

-594 AKADIF
+594 AKADVF
-600 FVRMLSLN
+600 FVRMQSSSEE
-608 DDIRAY
+608 IRNY
-614 IESLPKGNSLTKAI
+614 IDTLPKAKPLSRAI
-628 ERKMRKQ
+628 ERRNQRQ

>member
-1 MKNKNTLLAILV
+1 MWSDNETTQDLLGYQVHADLLRKIILNDAM
-13 LLFVVLMSIPYL
+13 LPISI
-25 VPHTGLLALFGLVPL
+25 G
-40 LCMERIATMTGTRRI
+40 
-55 WLWHY
+55 
-60 SAFVLWNAATTF
+60 
-72 WVCNATIGG
+72 
-81 GIFAVLANAFQ
+81 
-92 MSIVFGLFRWSRKIL
+92 VFGNWGSGKSSLMLLLQQSLHEWEESHQNEHSIIL
-107 KGSTKLTM
+107 QVYFNSWQFESYDSTKLTM
-115 IESILE
+115 IESIFE

-139 LLARINFLKVGIF
+139 LLSRINFLKVGVF

-164 WLKKWL
+164 WMKKWL

-393 QELADVAGFRDIRPE
+393 QELAEVAGFRDIRPD

-430 KLQNAN
+430 KLQNEN
-436 GGVLSLGDVEQEA
+436 GGVLPLEDVEQEA

-594 AKADIF
+594 AKADVF
-600 FVRMLSLN
+600 FVRMQSSSEE
-608 DDIRAY
+608 IRNY
-614 IESLPKGNSLTKAI
+614 IDTLPKAKPLSRAI
-628 ERKMRKQ
+628 ERRNQRQ

>member
-1 MKNKNTLLAILV
+1 MWSDNETTQDLLGYQVHADLLRKIILNDAM
-13 LLFVVLMSIPYL
+13 LPISI
-25 VPHTGLLALFGLVPL
+25 G
-40 LCMERIATMTGTRRI
+40 
-55 WLWHY
+55 
-60 SAFVLWNAATTF
+60 
-72 WVCNATIGG
+72 
-81 GIFAVLANAFQ
+81 
-92 MSIVFGLFRWSRKIL
+92 VFGNWGSGKSSLMLLLQQSLQEWEKSQQNEQHSIIL
-107 KGSTKLTM
+107 QVYFNSWQFESYDSTKLTM

-139 LLARINFLKVGIF
+139 LLARINFLKVGVF

-164 WLKKWL
+164 WMKKWL

-393 QELADVAGFRDIRPE
+393 QELAEVAGFRDIRPD

-430 KLQNAN
+430 KLQNEN
-436 GGVLSLGDVEQEA
+436 GGVLPLEDVEQEA

-594 AKADIF
+594 AKADVF
-600 FVRMLSLN
+600 FVRMQSSSEE
-608 DDIRAY
+608 IRNY
-614 IESLPKGNSLTKAI
+614 IDTLPKAKPLSRAI
-628 ERKMRKQ
+628 ERRNQRQ

>member
-1 MKNKNTLLAILV
+1 MWSDNETTQDLLGYQVHADLLKKIILNDAM
-13 LLFVVLMSIPYL
+13 LPISI
-25 VPHTGLLALFGLVPL
+25 G
-40 LCMERIATMTGTRRI
+40 
-55 WLWHY
+55 
-60 SAFVLWNAATTF
+60 
-72 WVCNATIGG
+72 
-81 GIFAVLANAFQ
+81 
-92 MSIVFGLFRWSRKIL
+92 VFGNWGSGKSSLMLLLQQSLQEWEKSQQNEQHSIIL
-107 KGSTKLTM
+107 QVYFNSWQFESYDSTKLTM

-139 LLARINFLKVGIF
+139 LLARINFLKVGVF

-164 WLKKWL
+164 WMKKWL

-318 NEIHFNQIHQKYLEF
+318 SEIHFNEIHQKYLEF

-393 QELADVAGFRDIRPE
+393 QELADVAGFRDIRPD

-430 KLQNAN
+430 KLQNEN
-436 GGVLSLGDVEQEA
+436 GGVLPLEDVEQEA

-594 AKADIF
+594 AKADVF
-600 FVRMLSLN
+600 FVRMQSSSEE
-608 DDIRAY
+608 IRNY
-614 IESLPKGNSLTKAI
+614 IDTLPKAKPLSRAI
-628 ERKMRKQ
+628 ERRNQRQ

>member
-1 MKNKNTLLAILV
+1 MWSDNETTQDLLGYQVHADLLRKIILNDAM
-13 LLFVVLMSIPYL
+13 LPISI
-25 VPHTGLLALFGLVPL
+25 G
-40 LCMERIATMTGTRRI
+40 
-55 WLWHY
+55 
-60 SAFVLWNAATTF
+60 
-72 WVCNATIGG
+72 
-81 GIFAVLANAFQ
+81 
-92 MSIVFGLFRWSRKIL
+92 VFGNWGSGKSSLMLLLQQSLHEWEESHQNEHSIIL
-107 KGSTKLTM
+107 QVYFNSWQFESYDSTKLTM

-139 LLARINFLKVGIF
+139 LLARINFLKVGVF

-164 WLKKWL
+164 WMKKWL

-393 QELADVAGFRDIRPE
+393 QELADVAGFRDIRPD

-430 KLQNAN
+430 KLQNEN
-436 GGVLSLGDVEQEA
+436 GGVLPLEDVEQEA

-594 AKADIF
+594 AKADVF
-600 FVRMLSLN
+600 FVRMQSSSEE
-608 DDIRAY
+608 IRNY
-614 IESLPKGNSLTKAI
+614 IDTLPKAKPLSKAI
-628 ERKMRKQ
+628 ERRNQRQ

>member
-1 MKNKNTLLAILV
+1 MWSDNETTQDLLGYQVHADLLKKIILNDAM
-13 LLFVVLMSIPYL
+13 LPISI
-25 VPHTGLLALFGLVPL
+25 G
-40 LCMERIATMTGTRRI
+40 
-55 WLWHY
+55 
-60 SAFVLWNAATTF
+60 
-72 WVCNATIGG
+72 
-81 GIFAVLANAFQ
+81 
-92 MSIVFGLFRWSRKIL
+92 VFGNWGSGKSSLMLLLQQSLQEWEKAQQNEQHSIIL
-107 KGSTKLTM
+107 QVYFNSWQFESYDSTKLTM

-139 LLARINFLKVGIF
+139 LLARINFLKVGVF

-164 WLKKWL
+164 WMKKWL

-318 NEIHFNQIHQKYLEF
+318 SEIHFNEIHQKYLEF

-347 KANIPENQNIDFY
+347 EANIPENQNINFY

-393 QELADVAGFRDIRPE
+393 QELAEVAGFRDIRPD
-408 VLTKIMVLEYNT
+408 VLTKLMVLEYNS

-430 KLQNAN
+430 RLQKTNE
-436 GGVLSLGDVEQEA
+436 GVLPLGDVEQEA
-449 KTEEGIQNPQW
+449 KTEDGIQDPQW

-473 SSEPSLKDINLQN
+473 SSDPSLKNINLQD

-493 ALKNEKPIASLV
+493 ALKNEKPIASLI
-505 TSKVML
+505 TNKVML
-511 LFQRLCTLQTI
+511 LFQRLCSIQTNR
-522 VTMKRGLPGIIN
+522 VMKRELPDIIN
-534 ACDDSEKD
+534 ACDDTEKA
-542 MIIHLINDNLRKDPK
+542 MIIRLINEKLKQEPK
-557 SENCWR
+557 SETCWT
-563 ILNCDENNL
+563 ILNADEENL
-572 LLSNNIDRI
+572 LMNNDIDRLR
-581 KLLFSNIRTENID
+581 LLFHNMKAEDID
-594 AKADIF
+594 AKGDIF

>member
-1 MKNKNTLLAILV
+1 MWSDNETTQDLLGYQVHADLLKKIILNDAM
-13 LLFVVLMSIPYL
+13 LPISI
-25 VPHTGLLALFGLVPL
+25 G
-40 LCMERIATMTGTRRI
+40 
-55 WLWHY
+55 
-60 SAFVLWNAATTF
+60 
-72 WVCNATIGG
+72 
-81 GIFAVLANAFQ
+81 
-92 MSIVFGLFRWSRKIL
+92 VFGNWGSGKSSLMLLLQQSLQEWEKSQQNEQHSIIL
-107 KGSTKLTM
+107 QVYFNSWQFESYDSTKLTM

-139 LLARINFLKVGIF
+139 LLARINFLKVGVF

-164 WLKKWL
+164 WMKKWL

-393 QELADVAGFRDIRPE
+393 QELADVAGFRDIRPD

-430 KLQNAN
+430 KLQNEN
-436 GGVLSLGDVEQEA
+436 GGVLPLEDVEQEA

-594 AKADIF
+594 AKADVF
-600 FVRMLSLN
+600 FVRMQSSSEE
-608 DDIRAY
+608 IRNY
-614 IESLPKGNSLTKAI
+614 IDTLPKAKPLSRAI
-628 ERKMRKQ
+628 ERRNQRQ

>member
-1 MKNKNTLLAILV
+1 MWSDNETTQDLLGYQVHADLLRKIILNDAM
-13 LLFVVLMSIPYL
+13 LPISI
-25 VPHTGLLALFGLVPL
+25 G
-40 LCMERIATMTGTRRI
+40 
-55 WLWHY
+55 
-60 SAFVLWNAATTF
+60 
-72 WVCNATIGG
+72 
-81 GIFAVLANAFQ
+81 
-92 MSIVFGLFRWSRKIL
+92 VFGNWGSGKSSLMLLLQQSLHEWEDSHQNEHSIIL
-107 KGSTKLTM
+107 QVYFNSWQFESYDSTKLTM

-139 LLARINFLKVGIF
+139 LLARINFLKVGVF

-164 WLKKWL
+164 WMKKWL

-393 QELADVAGFRDIRPE
+393 QELADVAGFRDIRPD

-430 KLQNAN
+430 KLQNEN
-436 GGVLSLGDVEQEA
+436 GGVLPLEDVEQEA

-594 AKADIF
+594 AKADVF
-600 FVRMLSLN
+600 FVRMQSSSEE
-608 DDIRAY
+608 IRNY
-614 IESLPKGNSLTKAI
+614 IDTLPKAKPLSRAI
-628 ERKMRKQ
+628 ERRNQRQ

>member
-1 MKNKNTLLAILV
+1 MWSDNETTQDLLGYQVHADLLKKIILNDAM
-13 LLFVVLMSIPYL
+13 LPISI
-25 VPHTGLLALFGLVPL
+25 G
-40 LCMERIATMTGTRRI
+40 
-55 WLWHY
+55 
-60 SAFVLWNAATTF
+60 
-72 WVCNATIGG
+72 
-81 GIFAVLANAFQ
+81 
-92 MSIVFGLFRWSRKIL
+92 VFGNWGSGKSSLMLLLQQSLQEWEESHQNEHSIIL
-107 KGSTKLTM
+107 QVYFNSWQFESYDSTKLTM

-139 LLARINFLKVGIF
+139 LLARINFLKVGVF

-164 WLKKWL
+164 WMKKWL

-333 RKTDKHSKYNIDDI
+333 RKIDKHSKYNIDDI

-393 QELADVAGFRDIRPE
+393 QELADVAGFRDIRPD

-430 KLQNAN
+430 KLQNEN
-436 GGVLSLGDVEQEA
+436 GGVLPLEDVEQEA

-594 AKADIF
+594 AKADVF
-600 FVRMLSLN
+600 FVRMQSSSEE
-608 DDIRAY
+608 IRNY
-614 IESLPKGNSLTKAI
+614 IDTLPKAKPLSRAI
-628 ERKMRKQ
+628 ERRNQRQ

>member
-1 MKNKNTLLAILV
+1 MWSDNETTQDLLGYQVHADLLKKIILNDAM
-13 LLFVVLMSIPYL
+13 LPISI
-25 VPHTGLLALFGLVPL
+25 G
-40 LCMERIATMTGTRRI
+40 
-55 WLWHY
+55 
-60 SAFVLWNAATTF
+60 
-72 WVCNATIGG
+72 
-81 GIFAVLANAFQ
+81 
-92 MSIVFGLFRWSRKIL
+92 VFGNWGSGKSSLMLLLQQSLQEWEKSQQNEQHSIIL
-107 KGSTKLTM
+107 QVYFNSWQFESYDSTKLTM

-139 LLARINFLKVGIF
+139 LLARINFLKVGVF

-164 WLKKWL
+164 WMKKWL

-318 NEIHFNQIHQKYLEF
+318 SEIHFNQIHQKYLEF

-393 QELADVAGFRDIRPE
+393 QELADVAGFRDIRPD

-430 KLQNAN
+430 KLQNEN
-436 GGVLSLGDVEQEA
+436 GGVLPLEDVEQEA

-594 AKADIF
+594 AKADVF
-600 FVRMLSLN
+600 FVRMQSSSEE
-608 DDIRAY
+608 IRNY
-614 IESLPKGNSLTKAI
+614 IDTLPKAKPLSRAI
-628 ERKMRKQ
+628 ERRNQRQ

>member
-1 MKNKNTLLAILV
+1 MWSDNETTQDLLGYQVHADLLKKIILNDAM
-13 LLFVVLMSIPYL
+13 LPISI
-25 VPHTGLLALFGLVPL
+25 G
-40 LCMERIATMTGTRRI
+40 
-55 WLWHY
+55 
-60 SAFVLWNAATTF
+60 
-72 WVCNATIGG
+72 
-81 GIFAVLANAFQ
+81 
-92 MSIVFGLFRWSRKIL
+92 VFGNWGSGKSSLMLLLQQSLREWEKSQQNEPHCPIIL
-107 KGSTKLTM
+107 QVYFNSWQFESYDSTKLTM

-121 ALDKDINTR
+121 ALDKDINER
-130 KDVFERADD
+130 KDVFERVDD
-139 LLARINFLKVGIF
+139 FLARINFLKVGVF
-152 ILKKAYDNLTPD
+152 ILKKAYENLTPN

-170 PKKDDIDKITGKD
+170 PTKEDVDKIIGKD

-207 FEDLVNDMGYK
+207 FEELVEDMGYK
-218 AVIVYVDDLDRCDPK
+218 AVIVYIDDLDRCDPK

-318 NEIHFNQIHQKYLEF
+318 NKTQFDEIHQKYLNF

-347 KANIPENQNIDFY
+347 KASIKNVDFY
-360 AVEYRLPIVPIIKQF
+360 AVEYRLPIVPLIKQF

-393 QELADVAGFRDIRPE
+393 QELAEVAGFRDINPD
-408 VLTKIMVLEYNT
+408 VLTKLMVLEYNT

-436 GGVLSLGDVEQEA
+436 GGVLPLDDVEQEA
-449 KTEEGIQNPQW
+449 KTENGIQNPQW
-460 KDNWSSDYLKQWL
+460 KDNWSSDYLRQWL
-473 SSEPSLKDINLQN
+473 SSEPSLKNINLQN

-493 ALKNEKPIASLV
+493 ALKNEKPIASLI
-505 TSKVML
+505 TNKVMR
-511 LFQRLCTLQTI
+511 LFQRLCTLQLNG
-522 VTMKRGLPGIIN
+522 TMKRDLPGIIN

-542 MIIHLINDNLRKDPK
+542 MIVRLINDELRKNPK

-563 ILNCDENNL
+563 ILNNDENNL
-572 LLSNNIDRI
+572 LLSDKIDRL
-581 KLLFSNIRTENID
+581 KLLFSNIRTEDID
-594 AKADIF
+594 TKADVF
-600 FVRMLSLN
+600 FVRMLPLS
-608 DDIRAY
+608 DDIHDY
-614 IESLPKGNSLTKAI
+614 IDSLPKAKTLTRAI
-628 ERKMRKQ
+628 ERKMQKQ